1 MTAPRTLLDLEE
13 KHEMRALALR
23 TIGGILFIEA
33 FIVCQWIWMGLR
45 AGSGLWL
52 WATIAL
58 GALGLICFG
67 AAEIEHRKA
76 LEVVS
81 EEIPEA
87 PITYEAEHRR
97 AA

>member
-23 TIGGILFIEA
+23 IIGGILFIEA

-45 AGSGLWL
+45 AGSSLWF
-52 WATIAL
+52 WATIGL

-67 AAEIEHRKA
+67 AAELEHRKA
-76 LEVVS
+76 IEVVS
-81 EEIPEA
+81 EEVPET

>member
-1 MTAPRTLLDLEE
+1 MTAPRKLLDLEE
-13 KHEMRALALR
+13 KYEMRALLLR
-23 TIGGILFIEA
+23 TIGGLLFIEA

-45 AGSGLWL
+45 AGSSLWF

-58 GALGLICFG
+58 GVLGLICFG
-67 AAEIEHRKA
+67 AAGLEHRKA
-76 LEVVS
+76 IHVVS

>member
-13 KHEMRALALR
+13 KYEMRALVLR
-23 TIGGILFIEA
+23 TIGGILFIEV

-45 AGSGLWL
+45 AGSSLWF
-52 WATIAL
+52 WATIVL
-58 GALGLICFG
+58 GVLGLICFG
-67 AAEIEHRKA
+67 AAELEHRKA
-76 LEVVS
+76 IHIVG
-81 EEIPEA
+81 EEIPTT

>member
-1 MTAPRTLLDLEE
+1 MATPRRFLDLEE

-33 FIVCQWIWMGLR
+33 FIVCQWIWMGWR

-52 WATIAL
+52 WATIGL
-58 GALGLICFG
+58 CVLGLACFG
-67 AAEIEHRKA
+67 AAELEHRKA
-76 LEVVS
+76 IEVVN
-81 EEIPEA
+81 EEIPET
-87 PITYEAEHRR
+87 PMTYEPEHRR

>member
-1 MTAPRTLLDLEE
+1 MKAPRTLLDLEE

-33 FIVCQWIWMGLR
+33 FIVCQWIWMGWR

-52 WATIAL
+52 WTTIGL
-58 GALGLICFG
+58 CVLGLICFG
-67 AAEIEHRKA
+67 AAELEHRKA
-76 LEVVS
+76 IEVVS
-81 EEIPEA
+81 EEIPET
-87 PITYEAEHRR
+87 PIAYEAEHRR

>member
-45 AGSGLWL
+45 AGSSLWL
-52 WATIAL
+52 MDNDSVGSTRTDL
-58 GALGLICFG
+58 FRCG
-67 AAEIEHRKA
+67 RDRT
-76 LEVVS
+76 S
-81 EEIPEA
+81 
-87 PITYEAEHRR
+87 
-97 AA
+97 

>member
-1 MTAPRTLLDLEE
+1 MAAPRRVLDLEE
-13 KHEMRALALR
+13 KYEMRALVLR

-52 WATIAL
+52 WATVGL
-58 GALGLICFG
+58 SVLGLICFG
-67 AAEIEHRKA
+67 AAEREHRKA
-76 LEVVS
+76 IEAVS
-81 EEIPEA
+81 EEIPET
-87 PITYEAEHRR
+87 PMTYEAEHRR

>member
-1 MTAPRTLLDLEE
+1 MVAPRTLLDLEE
-13 KHEMRALALR
+13 KHEMRALVLR

-52 WATIAL
+52 WATVGL
-58 GALGLICFG
+58 CVLGLICFG
-67 AAEIEHRKA
+67 AAEREHRKA
-76 LEVVS
+76 IEIVS
-81 EEIPEA
+81 EEIPET
-87 PITYEAEHRR
+87 PLTYEVEHRR

>member
-1 MTAPRTLLDLEE
+1 MTAPRALLDFEE
-13 KHEMRALALR
+13 KREMRALALR

-52 WATIAL
+52 WTTIGL
-58 GALGLICFG
+58 SVLGLICFG
-67 AAEIEHRKA
+67 AAEFEHRRA
-76 LEVVS
+76 IEVVS
-81 EEIPEA
+81 EGIPEK

>member
-1 MTAPRTLLDLEE
+1 MTASRTLLDFEE

-33 FIVCQWIWMGLR
+33 FIVCQWIWMGWR
-45 AGSGLWL
+45 AGSSLWL
-52 WATIAL
+52 WATIVLCVL
-58 GALGLICFG
+58 GVTCFG
-67 AAEIEHRKA
+67 AAELEHRKA
-76 LEVVS
+76 IHVVS
-81 EEIPEA
+81 EEIPET